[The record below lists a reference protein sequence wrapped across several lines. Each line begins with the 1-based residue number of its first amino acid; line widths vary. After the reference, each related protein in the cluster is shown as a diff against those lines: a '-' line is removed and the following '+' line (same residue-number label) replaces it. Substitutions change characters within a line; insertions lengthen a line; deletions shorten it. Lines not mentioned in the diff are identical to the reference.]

1 MGRQVLKKKKKKV
14 EEEKKERW
22 PKSDTLEDALKRNP
36 HLRVYLE
43 LKKREGEIPNFVPV
57 LTRDMKSLPKPNL
70 IYPVG
75 DPIFIHVYTDRDLK
89 KHYHA
94 IEPRLQPGEEEKY
107 QKLMDAMLELAP
119 YEKVPESEE
128 ELDEIIDVLIDKTSE
143 IVDVKTS
150 IKKKKFSFGFEKI
163 PLTREEVSKFRYL
176 IKRDVIGVGPL
187 EPLIRDPFIE
197 DIHVIGPKNTHIVH
211 KIFDMM
217 PTNIDFGNDI
227 AMAEYLKNMG
237 ERMGRPV
244 SEREPVVDGSL
255 PDGSRINIIFS
266 TDVSL
271 KGPSFTIRK
280 FAETPISITQLIN
293 FGTISSEVA
302 AYLWLCLEYGMSI
315 WVSGETAS
323 GKTTTLNAMLPFIKP
338 DSKIYTAEDT
348 PEVQVPHA
356 VWQQLN
362 TRERGETGRV
372 DLFDLLRA
380 ALRSRPN
387 YIIVGEIR
395 GKEGSVA
402 FQAMQ
407 TGHPVLATFHAGTVK
422 KLIQRLTGD
431 PINVPITF
439 VDNLNVVLIQQA
451 VYRKGQFLRRSLVV
465 EEIEGYYE
473 DIGGVV
479 TRTVF
484 EWDSVTDS
492 HIFRGLYNSYVLEN
506 KIAQTAGYE
515 DPRMIYEEME
525 LRKMI
530 LDKMVEQ
537 KIFAYK
543 EVSQVIW
550 NFYKKGMEGLPF
562 RI

>member
-1 MGRQVLKKKKKKV
+1 MIS
-14 EEEKKERW
+14 
-22 PKSDTLEDALKRNP
+22 KSDTLETAIKRNL
-36 HLRVYLE
+36 HLRTYLNNI
-43 LKKREGEIPNFVPV
+43 KKKEGVIPVFTPQ
-57 LTRDMKSLPKPNL
+57 LSRDMKALPKPNI

-75 DPIFIHVYTDRDLK
+75 DPVFIHIYTDKKGLK
-89 KHYHA
+89 KYIA
-94 IEPRLQPGEEEKY
+94 IEPRLEKKEEEKF
-107 QKLMDAMLELAP
+107 QALMDRMLELAP
-119 YEKVPESEE
+119 YEDVPRNEQEMDK
-128 ELDEIIDVLIDKTSE
+128 LIDVLMKKASE
-143 IVDVKTS
+143 IVGRRVEY
-150 IKKKKFSFGFEKI
+150 KKKKFSFGVDKI
-163 PLTREEVSKFRYL
+163 PITKE
-176 IKRDVIGVGPL
+176 
-187 EPLIRDPFIE
+187 
-197 DIHVIGPKNTHIVH
+197 
-211 KIFDMM
+211 IFDMM
-217 PTNIDFGNDI
+217 PTNIDFKDDI
-227 AMAEYLKNMG
+227 YMSEYLKNIG
-237 ERMGRPV
+237 ERIGRPV

-255 PDGSRINIIFS
+255 PDGSRINIIYS

-280 FAETPISITQLIN
+280 FTAIPISITQLIN
-293 FGTISSEVA
+293 FGTLSAEVA
-302 AYLWLCLEYGMSI
+302 AYLWICLEYGMSI

-338 DSKIYTAEDT
+338 HSKIYTAEDT
-348 PEVQVPHA
+348 PEVQVPHP

-362 TRERGETGRV
+362 TRERGEVGRV
-372 DLFDLLRA
+372 DLFELLKA

-439 VDNLNVVLIQQA
+439 VDNLNVVLVQQA
-451 VYRKGQFLRRSLVV
+451 VYRKGQFLRRCLVV

-484 EWDSVTDS
+484 EWDSVTDQ

-506 KIAQTAGYE
+506 KIAQTAGFE
-515 DPRMIYEEME
+515 DTRKIYEEME
-525 LRKMI
+525 LRARILQRMVEEKI
-530 LDKMVEQ
+530 LDYYQ
-537 KIFAYK
+537 
-543 EVSQVIW
+543 VSNVIW
-550 NFYKKGMEGLPF
+550 EFYKKGLEALPF
-562 RI
+562 RL

>member
-1 MGRQVLKKKKKKV
+1 
-14 EEEKKERW
+14 
-22 PKSDTLEDALKRNP
+22 
-36 HLRVYLE
+36 
-43 LKKREGEIPNFVPV
+43 
-57 LTRDMKSLPKPNL
+57 
-70 IYPVG
+70 
-75 DPIFIHVYTDRDLK
+75 
-89 KHYHA
+89 
-94 IEPRLQPGEEEKY
+94 
-107 QKLMDAMLELAP
+107 
-119 YEKVPESEE
+119 
-128 ELDEIIDVLIDKTSE
+128 
-143 IVDVKTS
+143 
-150 IKKKKFSFGFEKI
+150 
-163 PLTREEVSKFRYL
+163 
-176 IKRDVIGVGPL
+176 
-187 EPLIRDPFIE
+187 
-197 DIHVIGPKNTHIVH
+197 
-211 KIFDMM
+211 
-217 PTNIDFGNDI
+217 
-227 AMAEYLKNMG
+227 
-237 ERMGRPV
+237 
-244 SEREPVVDGSL
+244 
-255 PDGSRINIIFS
+255 
-266 TDVSL
+266 
-271 KGPSFTIRK
+271 
-280 FAETPISITQLIN
+280 
-293 FGTISSEVA
+293 
-302 AYLWLCLEYGMSI
+302 MSI

-484 EWDSVTDS
+484 EWDSVTDT

-506 KIAQTAGYE
+506 KIAQTAGFE
-515 DPRMIYEEME
+515 DPRQIYEEME

-537 KIFAYK
+537 KIFEYK
-543 EVSQVIW
+543 EVSKIIW
-550 NFYKKGMEGLPF
+550 SFYKKGIEGLPF